1 MIMEMEVPL
10 VDLKVQYDEIRGEV
24 REAVD
29 TVLESQQFILG
40 PNVERLERQIAAY
53 SSVSYGIGVS
63 SGTDAILVSLMAL
76 DIKQGD
82 GVITSPFTFFSTA
95 GVIARL
101 GARPIFVDIDPNTYN
116 LDPQKLRELVE
127 TGCDVDQET
136 GRPVERK
143 NRVHIKAIIPIHL
156 YGQCADMDP
165 MMEMAQRAHLDIV
178 EDAAQAIGAIY
189 YSKRPGAKG
198 PSTGVTDEEPEK
210 GSGASGQDSRH
221 AWRAGSMGKVGCFS
235 FFPTKNL
242 GGFGDAGMVVT
253 DDEPLAEKIRILRVH
268 GGQQKYHHHIIGGN
282 FRLDELQ
289 AAILS
294 VKFHYLEKWT
304 EARRRNAERYDQLF
318 EEMGLAGEVHL
329 PVVKDGNRHIFH
341 QYVIRVHH
349 RDELREFLRA
359 HGVGTGVYYPLPL
372 HLQECFRYLEYKK
385 GDFPESERAADET
398 LALPIYPGLSP
409 EQQEYVVGQIRNFYE
424 ERMNLH

>member
-1 MIMEMEVPL
+1 MIMEMQVPL
-10 VDLKVQYDEIRGEV
+10 VDLRAQYVEIREEV
-24 REAVD
+24 RKAVD

-40 PNVERLERQIAAY
+40 PSGKRLEKQIAAY
-53 SSVSYGIGVS
+53 SNVAHGIGVS

-76 DIKQGD
+76 DIRQRD
-82 GVITSPFTFFSTA
+82 GVITTPFTFFSTA

-101 GARPIFVDIDPNTYN
+101 GATPIFVDIDPNTYN
-116 LDPQKLRELVE
+116 LDPQKLRELLE

-136 GRPVERK
+136 GRPVKRK
-143 NRVHIKAIIPIHL
+143 SRVHIKAIIPVHL

-165 MMEMAQRAHLDIV
+165 IMEMAQRAHLEIV

-189 YSKRPGAKG
+189 YSKRLGARGERSGIVDQERETKLER
-198 PSTGVTDEEPEK
+198 TGKDPKT
-210 GSGASGQDSRH
+210 AC
-221 AWRAGSMGKVGCFS
+221 RAGSMGKLGCFS

-289 AAILS
+289 AAILN
-294 VKFHYLEKWT
+294 VKFHHLERWT
-304 EARRRNAERYDQLF
+304 EARRRNAERYDSLF
-318 EEMGLAGEVHL
+318 EEMGLTEQVHL

-359 HGVGTGVYYPLPL
+359 QGVGTGIYYPLPL
-372 HLQECFRYLEYKK
+372 HLQECFKYLEYKK

-398 LALPIYPGLSP
+398 LALPIYTGLSP
-409 EQQEYVVGQIRNFYE
+409 EQQEYVVNQIRNFYE
-424 ERMNLH
+424 EWMNLH